1 MLFGVAAFSSASA
14 IGADDYPARPV
25 RMIVPFPPGGS
36 NDIIGRMIGMHLGE
50 RFGKPVVIDNRAG
63 ASGVLGMDIASKSSP
78 DGYTMLIVSAA
89 YASVPGM
96 FARLPFDPKRAFVPV
111 AKIATGPNV
120 LTVFPGLPAKS
131 VSDLIVLS
139 RARPGQFNFASSGQ
153 GSWLHLAGELFKSMA
168 GVDIVHIPFKGGFP
182 AMVDVMAGNSH
193 MIVGTLVQSLPHVRS
208 GKLRALGIAAMK
220 RSAALPELPTIDESG
235 LPGYEASNWWGIMF
249 PSGTPAAIVD
259 RTERE
264 LAAIVQLPDV
274 RKRLGADGAEPDY
287 LGKGAFGAHI
297 VAETAKWTRV
307 IQRAGL
313 RAQ

>member
-1 MLFGVAAFSSASA
+1 MLVGAAAVLCAPA
-14 IGADDYPARPV
+14 IGAEDYPSRPV
-25 RMIVPFPPGGS
+25 RLIVPFPPGGS
-36 NDIIGRMIGMHLGE
+36 NDIIGRMVGMHLGE
-50 RFGKPVVIDNRAG
+50 RLGKPVVIDNRAG
-63 ASGVLGMDIASKSSP
+63 ASGVLGMDIASKASP

-111 AKIATGPNV
+111 AKLATGPNV
-120 LTVFPGLPAKS
+120 LTVFPGLAARS
-131 VSDLIVLS
+131 VSELIALS
-139 RARPGQFNFASSGQ
+139 KARPGQFNFASSGQ

-193 MIVGTLVQSLPHVRS
+193 MIVGTLVQSLPHIRS
-208 GKLRALGIAAMK
+208 GKLRALGVAATR
-220 RSAALPELPTIDESG
+220 RSGALPDIPTIDESG

-259 RTERE
+259 RIERE
-264 LAAIVQLPDV
+264 LATVVRLADV

-287 LGKGAFGAHI
+287 LGKGQFGAHI
-297 VAETAKWTRV
+297 VAETAKWTLV
-307 IQRAGL
+307 IKRAGL